1 MRYEPQHSDAELD
14 EWIAILGR
22 HNSVAEAIL
31 EIGVPNKTVSK
42 NVSKRR
48 GKTLGECL
56 RVPIVRRKSPA
67 PKPGALQR
75 LLICPDVH
83 LPYHDAL
90 AWETFLEV
98 AREWRP
104 DVLVFLGDIVD
115 FYQVSRH
122 PKDPLRRITFQDEVA
137 IANRELNRV
146 SALKIPRVVVTEGNH
161 ETRLQ
166 RWLVDQAPQL
176 VGIVDVRDLLQ
187 IDRRNWEW
195 FPYGT
200 HTRIGKLH
208 FSHDVGHAGVY
219 AARQSSMAFG
229 HNIIFGHTHRA
240 QAHYEST
247 VTGERFV
254 SWTMGWL
261 GDPEAIDYQHRA
273 KVTRNSQHG
282 FGVAHLDVEGNGWVS
297 FVPVIRGA
305 AVVDGVLYRGQIPEA
320 A

>member
-1 MRYEPQHSDAELD
+1 MRYETQHTDAALD
-14 EWIAILGR
+14 EWIATLGR
-22 HNSVAEAIL
+22 HDSVAEALL
-31 EIGVPNKTVSK
+31 EIGVPRKTVVE
-42 NVSKRR
+42 NLAKRR
-48 GKTLGECL
+48 GKTPGECL
-56 RVPIVRRKSPA
+56 RVPKVRRKIA
-67 PKPGALQR
+67 EPKPGTLTK

-83 LPYHDAL
+83 LPYHDAE
-90 AWETFLEV
+90 AWETFLTV
-98 AREWRP
+98 AREWQP
-104 DVLVFLGDIVD
+104 DVLVFLGDVVD
-115 FYQVSRH
+115 MYQVSRH
-122 PKDPLRRITFQDEVA
+122 PKDPLRRLTFQDEVA

-146 SALKIPRVVVTEGNH
+146 SALKIPRVLVTEGNH

-176 VGIVDVRDLLQ
+176 VGMVDVRDLLQ

-195 FPYGT
+195 YPYGT

-208 FSHDVGHAGVY
+208 FAHDIGHAGVY
-219 AARQSSMAFG
+219 AARQSSQAFG

-254 SWTMGWL
+254 AWTMGWL

-282 FGVAHLDVEGNGWVS
+282 FGVAHLDSEGNGWVS
-297 FVPVIRGA
+297 FIPIIRGA
-305 AVVDGVLYRGQIPEA
+305 AVVDGKLYRGTVSEA